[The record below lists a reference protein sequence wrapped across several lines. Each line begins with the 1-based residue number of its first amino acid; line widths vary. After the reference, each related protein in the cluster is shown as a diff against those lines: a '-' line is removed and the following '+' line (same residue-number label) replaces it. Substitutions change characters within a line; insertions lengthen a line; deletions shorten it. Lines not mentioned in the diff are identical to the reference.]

1 VTPERPLRVLMVTGA
16 YHPEISS
23 GGLQAQMVARAAGDS
38 VAFHVLTTATDP
50 ALPRESRVDNVDVSR
65 IVVDVNSTR
74 SKLQATDEMIRELV
88 ALLRS
93 SDVVHVHGYSTK
105 NLLVTPL
112 SAILRVPVVLSLH
125 TAGFDEPASIAARG
139 RLARWSFDMCRL
151 YLCVSPL
158 LTDACRAA
166 GVPDAKVRYAPNGV
180 DLERFRPVDPAER
193 PAVRRSLGLDPA
205 HPMILFVGFFSRDK
219 QPHVL
224 FDAWL
229 RLQREPA
236 TESALV
242 FVGAT
247 HSPYFEVD
255 ARLAGDMRDRARH
268 EGIADRLIFVDPTP
282 HIDEYYRAADVFALP
297 SLREGMPVALLEAMA
312 SGVPAVASRLPG
324 STDVL
329 IDDGKSGALV
339 PPGDVDAFAHALG
352 RVLTDPTH
360 AASLGSAARDRVA
373 AEFTADR
380 VAAKWIA
387 AYRDVTTRAA

>member
-1 VTPERPLRVLMVTGA
+1 VTPDRPLRVLMVTGA

-23 GGLQAQMVARAAGDS
+23 GGLQVQMVARAAGDS

-74 SKLQATDEMIRELV
+74 SKLQAADEMIRELV

-125 TAGFDEPASIAARG
+125 TAGFDEAASIAARG
-139 RLARWSFDMCRL
+139 RLARWSFDTCRL
-151 YLCVSPL
+151 YLCVSPM

-166 GVPDAKVRYAPNGV
+166 GVPDAKVRYVPNGV
-180 DLERFRPVDPAER
+180 DIERFRPADPPDR

-229 RLQREPA
+229 RLQSEPA

-255 ARLAGDMRDRARH
+255 ARLAADMRDRARH
-268 EGIADRLIFVDPTP
+268 EGVADRLIFVDPTP

-324 STDVL
+324 STDLL

-339 PPGDVDAFAHALG
+339 PPGDVDAFGHAL
-352 RVLTDPTH
+352 RRLLTDPTH
-360 AASLGSAARDRVA
+360 AASLGSAARERVA

-380 VAAKWIA
+380 TAARWIA
-387 AYRDVTTRAA
+387 AYRDVTRAA